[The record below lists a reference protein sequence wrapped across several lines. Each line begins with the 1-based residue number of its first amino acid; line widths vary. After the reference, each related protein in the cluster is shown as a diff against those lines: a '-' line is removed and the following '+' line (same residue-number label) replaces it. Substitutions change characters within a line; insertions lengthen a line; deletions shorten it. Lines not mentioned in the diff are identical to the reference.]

1 MQFVFHKLD
10 EMKYRPRVIDKNI
23 ENRLE
28 SKGAIVVEGA
38 KWCGKTTTCERHASS
53 VLYLGNTDDQSTQLI
68 KLADISPGILLQGK
82 TPRLIDEWQLAPTL
96 WDAARFE
103 IDHREGFGQFIFT
116 GSATP
121 KSSDAIHHTGTGHFA
136 WLRMRPMSLWE
147 SGNSSGEISLEK
159 IFENNI
165 QFAQDKTT
173 LKDLAFAACRGGWPK
188 SISLSK
194 ENSLEQ
200 FLIM

>member
-1 MQFVFHKLD
+1 
-10 EMKYRPRVIDKNI
+10 MKYRPRVIDKSI

-53 VLYLGNTDDQSTQLI
+53 VLYLGNTDDQSAQLI

-116 GSATP
+116 ASATP
-121 KSSDAIHHTGTGHFA
+121 KSRDAIYHTGTGRFA

-159 IFENNI
+159 IFENNV

-188 SISLSK
+188 S
-194 ENSLEQ
+194 NP
-200 FLIM
+200 